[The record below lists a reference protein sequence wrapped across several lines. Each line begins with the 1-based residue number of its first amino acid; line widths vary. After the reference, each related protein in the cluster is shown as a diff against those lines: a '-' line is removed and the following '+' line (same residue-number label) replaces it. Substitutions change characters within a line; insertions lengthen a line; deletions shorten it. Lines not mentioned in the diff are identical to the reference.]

1 MNLEP
6 QYRAVSGI
14 PGLTNAM
21 SSFHPLPSMVVPSRS
36 RNLLQS
42 ISASCMGLALGL
54 VAGCEDVATNL
65 ATGDSITTGTYEAT
79 ATVTYTWQVEYAESF
94 DQARTI
100 RRETFDS
107 TSLVNRNGIKPE
119 AAVTGPDDQGLWWPA
134 LPPEPTADE
143 LEQRQKSSREKRTD
157 ALIQKDVDYAIT
169 FDYDG
174 QRRTLPTN
182 KNVYREAASAFAQ
195 QQALELTYGP
205 GEATIG
211 AARRIASFDR

>member
-1 MNLEP
+1 MLTFRRP
-6 QYRAVSGI
+6 QMFLKIFGAGC
-14 PGLTNAM
+14 A
-21 SSFHPLPSMVVPSRS
+21 
-36 RNLLQS
+36 
-42 ISASCMGLALGL
+42 GLALSVL
-54 VAGCEDVATNL
+54 TGCEEVATNL

-107 TSLVNRNGIKPE
+107 TSLVNRNGIEPA
-119 AAVTGPDDQGLWWPA
+119 AAVTGPDDEGLYWPA

-143 LEQRQKSSREKRTD
+143 LESRKKSSREKRTD
-157 ALIQKDVDYAIT
+157 ATLLKDVDYAIT

-182 KNVYREAASAFAQ
+182 KNVYREAARAFEQ
-195 QQALELTYGP
+195 EQALELTYGP
-205 GEATIG
+205 GEETVG
-211 AARRIASFDR
+211 AARRIAQFER

>member
-1 MNLEP
+1 MVTF
-6 QYRAVSGI
+6 YRPRPPLQLVSAGCL
-14 PGLTNAM
+14 GLVL
-21 SSFHPLPSMVVPSRS
+21 S
-36 RNLLQS
+36 
-42 ISASCMGLALGL
+42 L
-54 VAGCEDVATNL
+54 VAGCDDVATQL
-65 ATGDSITTGTYEAT
+65 VTGDSITTGTYEAT

-119 AAVTGPDDQGLWWPA
+119 GAVTGPDDKGLWWPT

-143 LEQRQKSSREKRTD
+143 LENRKKLSSEKRTD

-174 QRRTLPTN
+174 LRRTLPTN
-182 KNVYREAASAFAQ
+182 DNVYREAAKAFAQ
-195 QQALELTYGP
+195 EQALELTYGP
-205 GEATIG
+205 GEQTVG
-211 AARRIASFDR
+211 AARRIARFDR

>member
-1 MNLEP
+1 MVTF
-6 QYRAVSGI
+6 YRPRPPLQLVSAGCL
-14 PGLTNAM
+14 GLVL
-21 SSFHPLPSMVVPSRS
+21 S
-36 RNLLQS
+36 
-42 ISASCMGLALGL
+42 L
-54 VAGCEDVATNL
+54 VAGCDDVATQL

-119 AAVTGPDDQGLWWPA
+119 GAVTGPDDKGLWWPA

-143 LEQRQKSSREKRTD
+143 LENRKKLSSEKRTD

-174 QRRTLPTN
+174 LRRTLPTN
-182 KNVYREAASAFAQ
+182 DNVYREAAKAFAQ
-195 QQALELTYGP
+195 EQALELTYGP
-205 GEATIG
+205 GEQTVG
-211 AARRIASFDR
+211 AARRIARFDR